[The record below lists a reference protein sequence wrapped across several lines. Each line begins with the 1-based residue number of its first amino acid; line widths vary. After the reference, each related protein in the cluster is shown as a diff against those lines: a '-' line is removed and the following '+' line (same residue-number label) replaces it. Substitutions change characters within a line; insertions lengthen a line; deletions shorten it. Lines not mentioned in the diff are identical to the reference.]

1 MASDIKHIVFDLDGV
16 LTDGKQYITIY
27 GNKKHKAVN
36 ARDKLGIKRLL
47 SAGYTVT
54 ILTLDDWPGA
64 RAWFER
70 IGCNFVAIE
79 NKALYHVKPGTL
91 GVGDDRD
98 DYEWLFKCDGP
109 FAVQDADPWLLNRID
124 ILTLPV
130 NGGCGVVNYVENFLY
145 DTHNRAS
152 SEE

>member
-47 SAGYTVT
+47 AAGYTVT

-64 RAWFER
+64 KAWFER
-70 IGCNFVAIE
+70 IGCNFVSIE

-98 DYEWLFKCDGP
+98 DMEWLIKCDIALTVNDGDP
-109 FAVQDADPWLLNRID
+109 FLQRQMKSLL
-124 ILTLPV
+124 V
-130 NGGCGVVNYVENFLY
+130 NGGCGVVNYIENYLY